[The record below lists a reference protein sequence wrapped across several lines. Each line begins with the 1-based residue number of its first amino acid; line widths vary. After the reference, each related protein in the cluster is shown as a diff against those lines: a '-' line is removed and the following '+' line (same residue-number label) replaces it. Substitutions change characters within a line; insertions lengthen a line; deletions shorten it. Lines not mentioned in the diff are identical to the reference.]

1 MSSHRYVAEYDDEDY
16 QEYGEY
22 GEYDQQPKDPRRP
35 YEDVES
41 YEPYEPFDDDV
52 VPEDTR
58 AGRGV
63 RRVLSGAGGLILTPV
78 ALGLLAW
85 GGLRQQMLVQAT
97 LSTQRDVFSI
107 GLLAGGGILLLAVGL
122 LGALSA
128 TGPIVGGLVWGV
140 APGVAAAAVPEWG
153 FQLVKYLPK
162 NDVTYGV
169 TSWLFIGGLLGTG
182 FLLIGAG
189 LASRLARRRR

>member
-22 GEYDQQPKDPRRP
+22 EQQQPKDPRRP

-52 VPEDTR
+52 GSEDPR

-107 GLLAGGGILLLAVGL
+107 GLLVGGGILLLAVGL

-128 TGPIVGGLVWGV
+128 TGPILGGLVWGL

-153 FQLVKYLPK
+153 FRLMKYLPQ

>member
-22 GEYDQQPKDPRRP
+22 EQPKDPRRP

-41 YEPYEPFDDDV
+41 YEPYEPFDDDLGA
-52 VPEDTR
+52 EDPR

-107 GLLAGGGILLLAVGL
+107 GLLVGGGILLLAVGL

-128 TGPIVGGLVWGV
+128 TGPILGGLVWGV
-140 APGVAAAAVPEWG
+140 APGVATIAVPEWG
-153 FQLVKYLPK
+153 FRLVKFLPK

>member
-22 GEYDQQPKDPRRP
+22 EQPESPRDPRRP

-41 YEPYEPFDDDV
+41 YEPYEPFDDDLGA
-52 VPEDTR
+52 EDPR

-107 GLLAGGGILLLAVGL
+107 GLLVGGGILLLAVGL

-128 TGPIVGGLVWGV
+128 TGPILGGLVWGV
-140 APGVAAAAVPEWG
+140 APGVATIAVPEWG
-153 FQLVKYLPK
+153 FRLVKLLPQ

-169 TSWLFIGGLLGTG
+169 TSWLFIGGLLATG

>member
-22 GEYDQQPKDPRRP
+22 EQPRDPRRP

-41 YEPYEPFDDDV
+41 YEPYEPFDDDP
-52 VPEDTR
+52 VPEDPR

-97 LSTQRDVFSI
+97 LSTQRDVLSI
-107 GLLAGGGILLLAVGL
+107 GLLVGGGILLLSVGL

-128 TGPIVGGLVWGV
+128 TGPILGGLVWGV
-140 APGVAAAAVPEWG
+140 APGVATIAVPEWG
-153 FQLVKYLPK
+153 FRLVKYLPQ

-169 TSWLFIGGLLGTG
+169 TSWLFIGGLLATG
-182 FLLIGAG
+182 FLLTGAG
-189 LASRLARRRR
+189 LASRLARRRH

>member
-1 MSSHRYVAEYDDEDY
+1 MSAHRYVAEYDDEDY

-22 GEYDQQPKDPRRP
+22 ENPQPYRDPRRP

-41 YEPYEPFDDDV
+41 YEPYEPYDDDLV
-52 VPEDTR
+52 VEDSR
-58 AGRGV
+58 AGRGA
-63 RRVLSGAGGLILTPV
+63 RRAISGVAGLVLTPV

-107 GLLAGGGILLLAVGL
+107 GLLVGGGILLLAVAL
-122 LGALSA
+122 LGAVSA
-128 TGPIVGGLVWGV
+128 TGPVLGGFVWGV
-140 APGVAAAAVPEWG
+140 VPGVATAAVPQWG
-153 FQLVKYLPK
+153 FELVKYLPQT
-162 NDVTYGV
+162 DVTYGI

-182 FLLIGAG
+182 FVLIGTG
-189 LASRLARRRR
+189 LATRLARRRR

>member
-16 QEYGEY
+16 QEY

-52 VPEDTR
+52 VPEDSR

-97 LSTQRDVFSI
+97 LSTQRDVFGI
-107 GLLAGGGILLLAVGL
+107 GLLVGGGILLLAVGL

-153 FQLVKYLPK
+153 FRLVKYLPQ

-182 FLLIGAG
+182 LLLIGAG
-189 LASRLARRRR
+189 LAARLARRRR

>member
-22 GEYDQQPKDPRRP
+22 EQPENPRDPRRP

-41 YEPYEPFDDDV
+41 YEPYEPFDDDLV
-52 VPEDTR
+52 AEDPR

-107 GLLAGGGILLLAVGL
+107 GLLVGGGILLLAVGL

-128 TGPIVGGLVWGV
+128 TGPILGGLVWGV
-140 APGVAAAAVPEWG
+140 APGVATIAVPAWG
-153 FQLVKYLPK
+153 FRLVKLLPQ

-169 TSWLFIGGLLGTG
+169 TSWLFIGGLLATG

>member
-1 MSSHRYVAEYDDEDY
+1 MSSHRYAAEYDDEDY

-22 GEYDQQPKDPRRP
+22 EQPKDPRRP

-41 YEPYEPFDDDV
+41 YEPYEPFDDDLS
-52 VPEDTR
+52 PEDTR

-63 RRVLSGAGGLILTPV
+63 RRVLSGVGGLILTPV

-97 LSTQRDVFSI
+97 LSTQRDVLSI
-107 GLLAGGGILLLAVGL
+107 GLLVGGGILLLSVGL

-128 TGPIVGGLVWGV
+128 TGPILGGLVWGA
-140 APGVAAAAVPEWG
+140 APGVATIAVPEWG
-153 FQLVKYLPK
+153 FRLVKYLPQ

-169 TSWLFIGGLLGTG
+169 TSWLFIGGLLATG

>member
-22 GEYDQQPKDPRRP
+22 EQPKDPRRP

-41 YEPYEPFDDDV
+41 YEPYEPFEDDV
-52 VPEDTR
+52 GSEDAR

-78 ALGLLAW
+78 ALGLLSW

-97 LSTQRDVFSI
+97 LSTQRDVLSI
-107 GLLAGGGILLLAVGL
+107 GLLVGGGILLLAVGL

-128 TGPIVGGLVWGV
+128 TGPILGGLVWGV
-140 APGVAAAAVPEWG
+140 APGVATAAVPEWG
-153 FQLVKYLPK
+153 FRLMKYLPQ

>member
-22 GEYDQQPKDPRRP
+22 DQQPRDPRRP

-41 YEPYEPFDDDV
+41 YEPYEPFDDE
-52 VPEDTR
+52 PGTEDSR

-107 GLLAGGGILLLAVGL
+107 GLLVGGGILLLAVGL

-140 APGVAAAAVPEWG
+140 VPGVAAAAVPEWG
-153 FQLVKYLPK
+153 FRLVKSLPQ

-189 LASRLARRRR
+189 LAARLARRRR

>member
-22 GEYDQQPKDPRRP
+22 ERPRDPRRP

-41 YEPYEPFDDDV
+41 YEPYEPFDDDP

-97 LSTQRDVFSI
+97 LSTQRDVLSI
-107 GLLAGGGILLLAVGL
+107 GLLVGGGILLLSVGL

-128 TGPIVGGLVWGV
+128 TGPILGGLVWGV
-140 APGVAAAAVPEWG
+140 APGVATMAVPEWG
-153 FQLVKYLPK
+153 FRLVKYLPQ

-169 TSWLFIGGLLGTG
+169 TSWLFIGGLLATG
-182 FLLIGAG
+182 FLLTGAG

>member
-22 GEYDQQPKDPRRP
+22 DQQPRDPRRP

-41 YEPYEPFDDDV
+41 YEPYEPFDDEPDS
-52 VPEDTR
+52 EDSR

-63 RRVLSGAGGLILTPV
+63 RRVLSGASGLILTPV

-107 GLLAGGGILLLAVGL
+107 GLLVGGGILLLAVGL

-140 APGVAAAAVPEWG
+140 VPGVATAAVPEWG
-153 FQLVKYLPK
+153 FRLVKYLPQ

-189 LASRLARRRR
+189 LAARLARRRR

>member
-1 MSSHRYVAEYDDEDY
+1 MSSHRYAAEYDDEDY

-22 GEYDQQPKDPRRP
+22 EQPKDPRRP

-41 YEPYEPFDDDV
+41 YEPYEPFDDELS
-52 VPEDTR
+52 PEDTR

-97 LSTQRDVFSI
+97 LSTQRDVLSI
-107 GLLAGGGILLLAVGL
+107 GLLVGGGILLLSVGL

-128 TGPIVGGLVWGV
+128 TGPILGGLVWGV
-140 APGVAAAAVPEWG
+140 APGVATIAVPEWG
-153 FQLVKYLPK
+153 FRLVKYLPQ

-169 TSWLFIGGLLGTG
+169 TSWLFIGGLLATG

>member
-22 GEYDQQPKDPRRP
+22 EQQPKDPRRP

-41 YEPYEPFDDDV
+41 YEPYEPPFDDDLGV
-52 VPEDTR
+52 EDSR

-107 GLLAGGGILLLAVGL
+107 GLLVGGGILLLAVGL

-128 TGPIVGGLVWGV
+128 TGPILGGLVWGI
-140 APGVAAAAVPEWG
+140 APGVATAAVPEWG
-153 FQLVKYLPK
+153 FRLVKYLPQ

-182 FLLIGAG
+182 FLLVGAG

>member
-1 MSSHRYVAEYDDEDY
+1 MSSQRYVAEYDDEDY

-22 GEYDQQPKDPRRP
+22 EQQPKDPRRP

-41 YEPYEPFDDDV
+41 YEPYEAVDDDLGA
-52 VPEDTR
+52 EDPR

-107 GLLAGGGILLLAVGL
+107 GLLVGGGILLLAVGL

-128 TGPIVGGLVWGV
+128 TGPILGGFVWGV
-140 APGVAAAAVPEWG
+140 APGVATIAVPEWG
-153 FQLVKYLPK
+153 FRLVKYLPQ

-169 TSWLFIGGLLGTG
+169 TSWLFIGGLLATG

>member
-22 GEYDQQPKDPRRP
+22 EQPENPRDPRRP

-41 YEPYEPFDDDV
+41 YEPYEPFDDDLGA
-52 VPEDTR
+52 EDPR

-107 GLLAGGGILLLAVGL
+107 GLLVGGGILLLAVGL

-128 TGPIVGGLVWGV
+128 
-140 APGVAAAAVPEWG
+140 
-153 FQLVKYLPK
+153 
-162 NDVTYGV
+162 
-169 TSWLFIGGLLGTG
+169 
-182 FLLIGAG
+182 
-189 LASRLARRRR
+189 

>member
-1 MSSHRYVAEYDDEDY
+1 MSSQHRYVAEYDDEDY

-22 GEYDQQPKDPRRP
+22 DQQPYKDPRRP

-41 YEPYEPFDDDV
+41 YEPYEPFDDDLGA
-52 VPEDTR
+52 EDSR

-107 GLLAGGGILLLAVGL
+107 GLLVGGGILLLAVGL

-128 TGPIVGGLVWGV
+128 TGPILSGLVWGV
-140 APGVAAAAVPEWG
+140 VPGVAAAAVPEWG
-153 FQLVKYLPK
+153 FQLVKYLPQ

-189 LASRLARRRR
+189 LASRLARKRR

>member
-1 MSSHRYVAEYDDEDY
+1 MSSHRYVAEYDDEEDY

-22 GEYDQQPKDPRRP
+22 EQQQPKDPRRP

-41 YEPYEPFDDDV
+41 YEPYEPFEDDLGS
-52 VPEDTR
+52 EDPR

-78 ALGLLAW
+78 ALGLLSW
-85 GGLRQQMLVQAT
+85 GGLRQQMLIQAT
-97 LSTQRDVFSI
+97 LSTQRDVLSI
-107 GLLAGGGILLLAVGL
+107 SLLAGGGILLLAVGL

-128 TGPIVGGLVWGV
+128 TGPILGGLVWGV

-153 FQLVKYLPK
+153 FRLMKYLPQ

-182 FLLIGAG
+182 FLLVGAG

>member
-1 MSSHRYVAEYDDEDY
+1 MSAHRHVAEYDDEDY

-22 GEYDQQPKDPRRP
+22 DQQPYKDPRRP

-52 VPEDTR
+52 GAEDSRT
-58 AGRGV
+58 GRGV

-107 GLLAGGGILLLAVGL
+107 GLLVGGGILLLAVGL
-122 LGALSA
+122 LGAVSA
-128 TGPIVGGLVWGV
+128 TGPILGGLVWGV
-140 APGVAAAAVPEWG
+140 VPGVATVAVPQWG

-189 LASRLARRRR
+189 LASRLARKRR

>member
-22 GEYDQQPKDPRRP
+22 EQEPKDPRRP

-41 YEPYEPFDDDV
+41 YEPYEPFDDDL
-52 VPEDTR
+52 VPEDPR

-97 LSTQRDVFSI
+97 LSTQRDVLSI
-107 GLLAGGGILLLAVGL
+107 GLLVGGGILLLSVGL

-128 TGPIVGGLVWGV
+128 TGPILGGLVWGV
-140 APGVAAAAVPEWG
+140 APGVATIAVPEWG
-153 FQLVKYLPK
+153 FRLVKYLPQ

-169 TSWLFIGGLLGTG
+169 TSWLFIGGLLATG

>member
-1 MSSHRYVAEYDDEDY
+1 MSTHRYVAEYDDEDY

-22 GEYDQQPKDPRRP
+22 EQPKDPRRP

-41 YEPYEPFDDDV
+41 YEPYEPFDDELGS
-52 VPEDTR
+52 EDPR

-107 GLLAGGGILLLAVGL
+107 GLLVGGGILLLAVGL

-128 TGPIVGGLVWGV
+128 TGPILGGLVWGV
-140 APGVAAAAVPEWG
+140 APGVATIAVPEWG
-153 FQLVKYLPK
+153 FRLVKLLPQ

-169 TSWLFIGGLLGTG
+169 TSWLFIGGLLATG

>member
-22 GEYDQQPKDPRRP
+22 EQQPKDPRRP

-41 YEPYEPFDDDV
+41 YEPYEPPFDDDLGV
-52 VPEDTR
+52 EDSR

-107 GLLAGGGILLLAVGL
+107 GLLVGGGILLLAVGL

-128 TGPIVGGLVWGV
+128 TGPILGGLVWGI
-140 APGVAAAAVPEWG
+140 APGVATAAVPEWG
-153 FQLVKYLPK
+153 FRLVKYLPQ
-162 NDVTYGV
+162 NDVTFGV

-182 FLLIGAG
+182 FLLVGAG

>member
-1 MSSHRYVAEYDDEDY
+1 MSSHRYVAKYDDEDY

-22 GEYDQQPKDPRRP
+22 EQPKDPRRP

-41 YEPYEPFDDDV
+41 YEPYEPFEDDV
-52 VPEDTR
+52 ETEDPR

-78 ALGLLAW
+78 ALGLLSW
-85 GGLRQQMLVQAT
+85 GGLRQQMLIQAT
-97 LSTQRDVFSI
+97 LSTQRDVLSI
-107 GLLAGGGILLLAVGL
+107 SLLAGGGILLLAVGL

-128 TGPIVGGLVWGV
+128 TGPILGGLVWGV

-153 FQLVKYLPK
+153 FRLMKYLPQ

-182 FLLIGAG
+182 FLLVGAG

>member
-22 GEYDQQPKDPRRP
+22 EQEKPKDPRRP

-41 YEPYEPFDDDV
+41 YEPYEPFEDDLGT
-52 VPEDTR
+52 EDPR

-78 ALGLLAW
+78 ALGLLSW
-85 GGLRQQMLVQAT
+85 GGLRQQMLIQAT
-97 LSTQRDVFSI
+97 LSTQRDVLGIS
-107 GLLAGGGILLLAVGL
+107 LLVGGGILLLAVGL

-128 TGPIVGGLVWGV
+128 TGPILGGLVWGV
-140 APGVAAAAVPEWG
+140 APGLAAAAVPEWG
-153 FQLVKYLPK
+153 FRLMKYLPQ

>member
-1 MSSHRYVAEYDDEDY
+1 MSSHRYAAEYDDEDY

-22 GEYDQQPKDPRRP
+22 EQPNDPRRP

-41 YEPYEPFDDDV
+41 YEPYEPFDDDLS
-52 VPEDTR
+52 PEDTR

-97 LSTQRDVFSI
+97 LSTQRDVLSI
-107 GLLAGGGILLLAVGL
+107 GLLVGGGILLLSVGL

-128 TGPIVGGLVWGV
+128 TGPILGGLVWGV
-140 APGVAAAAVPEWG
+140 APGVATIAVPEWG
-153 FQLVKYLPK
+153 FRLVKYLPQ

-169 TSWLFIGGLLGTG
+169 TSWLFIGGLLATG

>member
-1 MSSHRYVAEYDDEDY
+1 MSSHRYAAEYDDEDY

-22 GEYDQQPKDPRRP
+22 EQPKDPRRP

-41 YEPYEPFDDDV
+41 YEPYEPFDDDLS
-52 VPEDTR
+52 PEDPR

-97 LSTQRDVFSI
+97 LSTQRDVLSI
-107 GLLAGGGILLLAVGL
+107 GLLVGGGILLLSVGL

-128 TGPIVGGLVWGV
+128 TGPIFGGLVWGV
-140 APGVAAAAVPEWG
+140 APGVATIAMPEWG
-153 FQLVKYLPK
+153 FRLVKYLPQ

-169 TSWLFIGGLLGTG
+169 TSWLFIGGLLATG

>member
-22 GEYDQQPKDPRRP
+22 EQPKDPRRP

-41 YEPYEPFDDDV
+41 YEPYEPFEDDV
-52 VPEDTR
+52 GSEDPR

-97 LSTQRDVFSI
+97 LSTQRDVLSI
-107 GLLAGGGILLLAVGL
+107 GLLVGGGILLLSVGL

-128 TGPIVGGLVWGV
+128 TGPILGGLVWGV
-140 APGVAAAAVPEWG
+140 APGVATVAVPEWG
-153 FQLVKYLPK
+153 FRLMKYLPQ

>member
-22 GEYDQQPKDPRRP
+22 EQQPKDPRRP
-35 YEDVES
+35 YKDVES
-41 YEPYEPFDDDV
+41 YEPYEQPYEDDLV
-52 VPEDTR
+52 TEDSR
-58 AGRGV
+58 AGRGA
-63 RRVLSGAGGLILTPV
+63 RRALSGAGGLVLTPV

-97 LSTQRDVFSI
+97 LSTQRDVFGI
-107 GLLAGGGILLLAVGL
+107 GLLVGGGLLLLAVGL

-128 TGPIVGGLVWGV
+128 TGPILGGLVWGV
-140 APGVAAAAVPEWG
+140 APGVTAAVVPEWG
-153 FQLVKYLPK
+153 FRLARYLPQ

>member
-22 GEYDQQPKDPRRP
+22 EQQPKDPRRP

-41 YEPYEPFDDDV
+41 YEPYEPPFDDDLG
-52 VPEDTR
+52 PEDSR

-107 GLLAGGGILLLAVGL
+107 GLLVGGGILLLAVGL

-128 TGPIVGGLVWGV
+128 TGPILGGLVWGV
-140 APGVAAAAVPEWG
+140 APGVATAAVPEWG
-153 FQLVKYLPK
+153 FRLVKYLPQ

-182 FLLIGAG
+182 FLLVGAG

>member
-22 GEYDQQPKDPRRP
+22 EQQQPKDPRRP

-41 YEPYEPFDDDV
+41 YEPYEPFEDD
-52 VPEDTR
+52 PGSEDPR

-78 ALGLLAW
+78 ALGLLSW
-85 GGLRQQMLVQAT
+85 GGLRQQMLIQAT
-97 LSTQRDVFSI
+97 LSTQRDVLGIS
-107 GLLAGGGILLLAVGL
+107 LLAGGGILLLAVGL

-128 TGPIVGGLVWGV
+128 TGPILGGLVWGV

-153 FQLVKYLPK
+153 FRLMKYLPQ

-182 FLLIGAG
+182 FLLVGAG

>member
-16 QEYGEY
+16 QEYE
-22 GEYDQQPKDPRRP
+22 EHERPKDPRRP

-41 YEPYEPFDDDV
+41 YEPYEPFDDDLGA
-52 VPEDTR
+52 EDPR

-97 LSTQRDVFSI
+97 LSTQRDVLSI
-107 GLLAGGGILLLAVGL
+107 GLLVGGGILLLAVGL

-128 TGPIVGGLVWGV
+128 TGPILGGLVWGV
-140 APGVAAAAVPEWG
+140 APGVATIAVPEWG
-153 FQLVKYLPK
+153 FRLVKYLPQ

-169 TSWLFIGGLLGTG
+169 TSWLFIGGLLATG

>member
-22 GEYDQQPKDPRRP
+22 EQPENPRDPRRP

-41 YEPYEPFDDDV
+41 YEPYEPFDEDLS
-52 VPEDTR
+52 PEDPR

-97 LSTQRDVFSI
+97 LSIQRDVLSI
-107 GLLAGGGILLLAVGL
+107 GLLVGGGILLLSVGL

-128 TGPIVGGLVWGV
+128 TGPILGGLVWGV
-140 APGVAAAAVPEWG
+140 APGVATIAVPEWG
-153 FQLVKYLPK
+153 FRLVKYLPQ
-162 NDVTYGV
+162 NDVTHGV
-169 TSWLFIGGLLGTG
+169 TSWLFIGGLLATG

>member
-22 GEYDQQPKDPRRP
+22 EQQPKDPRRP

-41 YEPYEPFDDDV
+41 YEPYEQPYEDDLV
-52 VPEDTR
+52 AEDTR
-58 AGRGV
+58 AGRGA
-63 RRVLSGAGGLILTPV
+63 RRALSGAGGLILTPV

-97 LSTQRDVFSI
+97 LSTQRDVFGI
-107 GLLAGGGILLLAVGL
+107 GLLVGGGILLLAVGL

-128 TGPIVGGLVWGV
+128 TGPILGGLVWGV
-140 APGVAAAAVPEWG
+140 APGVTAAAVPEWG
-153 FQLVKYLPK
+153 FRLVKYLPQ

>member
-1 MSSHRYVAEYDDEDY
+1 M
-16 QEYGEY
+16 
-22 GEYDQQPKDPRRP
+22 
-35 YEDVES
+35 
-41 YEPYEPFDDDV
+41 
-52 VPEDTR
+52 PEDPR

-97 LSTQRDVFSI
+97 LSTQRDVLSI
-107 GLLAGGGILLLAVGL
+107 GLLVGGGILLLSVGL

-128 TGPIVGGLVWGV
+128 TGPILGGLVWGV
-140 APGVAAAAVPEWG
+140 APGVATIAVPEWG
-153 FQLVKYLPK
+153 FRLVKYLPQ

-169 TSWLFIGGLLGTG
+169 TSWLFIGGLLATG
-182 FLLIGAG
+182 FLLTGAG

>member
-22 GEYDQQPKDPRRP
+22 EQQPKDPRRP

-41 YEPYEPFDDDV
+41 YEPYEPPFDDDV
-52 VPEDTR
+52 GVEDSR

-128 TGPIVGGLVWGV
+128 TGPILGGLVWGI
-140 APGVAAAAVPEWG
+140 APGVATAAVPEWG
-153 FQLVKYLPK
+153 FRLVKYLPQ

-169 TSWLFIGGLLGTG
+169 TSWLFIGGLLATG
-182 FLLIGAG
+182 FLLVGAG

>member
-1 MSSHRYVAEYDDEDY
+1 MSSHRYAAEYDDEDY

-22 GEYDQQPKDPRRP
+22 EQPESPRDPRRP

-41 YEPYEPFDDDV
+41 YEPYEPFDDDLS
-52 VPEDTR
+52 PEDPR

-97 LSTQRDVFSI
+97 LSTQRDVLSI
-107 GLLAGGGILLLAVGL
+107 GLLVGGGVLLLSVGL

-128 TGPIVGGLVWGV
+128 TGPILGGLVWGV
-140 APGVAAAAVPEWG
+140 APGVATIAVPEWG
-153 FQLVKYLPK
+153 FRLVKYLPQ

-169 TSWLFIGGLLGTG
+169 TSWLFIGGLLATG

>member
-22 GEYDQQPKDPRRP
+22 EQQPKDPRRP
-35 YEDVES
+35 YEDIES
-41 YEPYEPFDDDV
+41 YEPYEPPYEDDLGA
-52 VPEDTR
+52 EDTR
-58 AGRGV
+58 AGRGA
-63 RRVLSGAGGLILTPV
+63 RRALSGAGGLILTPV

-97 LSTQRDVFSI
+97 LSTQRDAFGI
-107 GLLAGGGILLLAVGL
+107 GLLVGGGILLLAVGL

-128 TGPIVGGLVWGV
+128 TGPILGGLVWGI

-153 FQLVKYLPK
+153 FRLVKYLPQ

-182 FLLIGAG
+182 FLLVGAG

>member
-22 GEYDQQPKDPRRP
+22 EQPKDPRRP

-41 YEPYEPFDDDV
+41 YEPYEPFDDDL
-52 VPEDTR
+52 VPEDPR

-97 LSTQRDVFSI
+97 LSTQRDVLSI
-107 GLLAGGGILLLAVGL
+107 GLLVGGGILLLSVGL

-128 TGPIVGGLVWGV
+128 TGPILGGLVWGV
-140 APGVAAAAVPEWG
+140 APGVVTIAVPEWG
-153 FQLVKYLPK
+153 FRLVKYLPQ

-169 TSWLFIGGLLGTG
+169 TSWLFIGGLLATG